1 MEIDTP
7 RLEGG
12 GYWRG
17 GAQGNFR
24 GGWGNSNR
32 RGGQDGFFQR
42 TNTSFIRF
50 RNSWG
55 YSGPRYR
62 RGGAPVSQWSNWGSP
77 RGASQPRRR
86 VGRGGTSGGFRG
98 KRGSSSWRGGRG
110 RGGGGGG
117 RGGRLS
123 SSALDAQ
130 LDAYM
135 GEDATKARL
144 DTQLE
149 MYFSGN
155 ELKKSEQMNG
165 EVVPMDTSRPSIL

>member
-1 MEIDTP
+1 V
-7 RLEGG
+7 
-12 GYWRG
+12 
-17 GAQGNFR
+17 A
-24 GGWGNSNR
+24 
-32 RGGQDGFFQR
+32 
-42 TNTSFIRF
+42 
-50 RNSWG
+50 
-55 YSGPRYR
+55 
-62 RGGAPVSQWSNWGSP
+62 
-77 RGASQPRRR
+77 QPRRR
-86 VGRGGTSGGFRG
+86 LGRGGTTGGYRG

-110 RGGGGGG
+110 RGGGG